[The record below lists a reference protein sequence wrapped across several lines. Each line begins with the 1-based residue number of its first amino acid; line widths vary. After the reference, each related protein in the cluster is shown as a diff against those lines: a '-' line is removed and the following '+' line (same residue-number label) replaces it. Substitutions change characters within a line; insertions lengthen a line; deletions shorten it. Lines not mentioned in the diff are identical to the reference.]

1 MTKGKLPMCEKVLN
15 RQFIKAIRDGEKDIW
30 EKLLEN
36 PDISFIQLHELTMRW
51 IDSGTI
57 RNRVVLVDSEGEH
70 DLDTEKK

>member
-1 MTKGKLPMCEKVLN
+1 MCEKVLN
-15 RQFIKAIRDGEKDIW
+15 RQFIKAIRGGEKDIW

-70 DLDTEKK
+70 DVDTEEK